1 MYVYKSIE
9 DIHILLNK
17 VGLETFE
24 ISFDAETVKTFPF
37 SDYTHV
43 VTVVSIDISAVCFK

>member
-1 MYVYKSIE
+1 MKTE
-9 DIHILLNK
+9 DFNILLNK
-17 VGLETFE
+17 TGLETWK
-24 ISFDAETVKTFPF
+24 ISFDAETVKTYPF